1 MVRKQKDIT
10 KLSEPEL
17 LKLLLIIRR
26 KNSNGKVC
34 RISKAN
40 EISIKKMM
48 KKPLKDNLCGDAET
62 VINSYIGFLREN
74 RTSS

>member
-17 LKLLLIIRR
+17 LRLLLIIRN
-26 KNSNGKVC
+26 KNKDGKVC

-40 EISIKKMM
+40 EVAVKKMM
-48 KKPLKDNLCGDAET
+48 KTPLKDNLCGDAET